1 MKSKHRI
8 IAVSLVALWTVACFV
23 FFQFFYKYH
32 LVHRLDLQLFLY
44 SQEYLS
50 SYFHHPAWLASLAGD
65 FLTQFFY
72 FEIGGSLVLVALHLA
87 LGLLFYLASG
97 EVLSVWT
104 KSEPKHRTVWFW
116 LRILLSFCVMT
127 WEALRNC
134 DIDYRL
140 SSTIALIGGIALF
153 LLFAH
158 TPSRFRYLTGA
169 VLAVIAYWMFGYG
182 IWALLIFILL
192 YELGLRRYLSALVCL
207 VVALVMPLALRQ
219 SYYLTMKQAYLIP
232 TNKFWS
238 QPDFMIEKL
247 LKLDVLSASGQWN
260 EVALMTENDYQ
271 KSGLGAYFYNLSH
284 GMRGDLPD
292 KLLSQ
297 PQPGPLGLLLPLNP
311 KMSPLAIWSSNEAW
325 FQLGDMTMAEH
336 SALLG
341 MIFSADHRSARMV
354 KRLVEINMVNGDTTA
369 VMKYLGMLQKTWL
382 YKSWA
387 DARVPGRESPAVKAW
402 LQRKRSFVA
411 QTDTLRD
418 AVNPAVSLRLL
429 LDSNKENK
437 LAMDYLLCYDMLAKD
452 IDGFMSDYNK
462 YKLPGNEP
470 AESVY
475 AQALLIGLAQ
485 RKTPPE
491 EVKKYM
497 IAPEFFSEF
506 TNYTNLYEKNY
517 LGRAYLVSQF
527 GKTYWFYYHFAT
539 FK

>member
-8 IAVSLVALWTVACFV
+8 IAISLVVLWTVACFV

-44 SQEYLS
+44 SQEYLC

-72 FEIGGSLVLVALHLA
+72 FEIGGSLLLVALLLT
-87 LGLLFYLASG
+87 LGLLLYLAMG
-97 EVLSVWT
+97 KVLSAWMQN
-104 KSEPKHRTVWFW
+104 EPKHKNVWFW
-116 LRILLSFCVMT
+116 LRVLLSLCVMT
-127 WEALRNC
+127 WEALRNW

-153 LLFAH
+153 FPFVY
-158 TPSRFRYLTGA
+158 TPSRFRYIAGVALA
-169 VLAVIAYWMFGYG
+169 VLSYWLFGYG
-182 IWALLIFILL
+182 IWVFLIFVLL
-192 YELGLRRYLSALVCL
+192 YELGYRRYLSMLVC
-207 VVALVMPLALRQ
+207 AIIAMTTPFALRQ
-219 SYYLTMKQAYLIP
+219 SYYLTVKQAFLMP
-232 TNKFWS
+232 TNTFWS

-260 EVALMTENDYQ
+260 KVAVLTENDYQ

-354 KRLVEINMVNGDTTA
+354 KRLAEINMVNGDTTA

-387 DARVPGRESPAVKAW
+387 DVRVPGRESPAVKAW
-402 LQRKRSFVA
+402 LEKKRSFVA
-411 QTDTLRD
+411 KTDTLRD

-429 LDSNKENK
+429 LDSNRDNT

-452 IDGFMSDYNK
+452 IDGFLSDYNK
-462 YKLPGNEP
+462 YKLSGNEP

-475 AQALLIGLAQ
+475 AQALLIALAQ
-485 RKTPPE
+485 RKTPAE

-497 IAPEFFSEF
+497 IAPEFFSDF

-527 GKTYWFYYHFAT
+527 AKTYWFYYHFAT